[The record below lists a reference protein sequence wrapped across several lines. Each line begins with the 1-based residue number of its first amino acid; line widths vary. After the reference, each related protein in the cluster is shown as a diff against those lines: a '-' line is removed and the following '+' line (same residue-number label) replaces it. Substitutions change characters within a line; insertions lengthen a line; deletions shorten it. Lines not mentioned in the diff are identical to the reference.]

1 LNLFNIKRIYSFLL
15 YLMNVLKKIENDL
28 KIKKSYKWD
37 SKYVNVYYQK
47 NIDYNNIYKK
57 LKNRLYKD
65 DKLSIIYFSSKIK
78 KIQKIWR
85 KYLIFR
91 NQNFIVFP
99 DFIEDESLVINKPNN
114 SLNFNKID
122 IQALN
127 SL

>member
-1 LNLFNIKRIYSFLL
+1 
-15 YLMNVLKKIENDL
+15 MNVLKKIENDL